1 MTMMMTHPFSFLSTF
16 EAENKNTHLHIDQNK
31 NIHAG
36 DYYFSSTINCNI
48 NSKQKQKR
56 LMIKDLHRNAN

>member
-16 EAENKNTHLHIDQNK
+16 EAENKNTCLHIDQNK

-36 DYYFSSTINCNI
+36 DYYKGQYC
-48 NSKQKQKR
+48 
-56 LMIKDLHRNAN
+56 